1 MQLIVRFITG
11 SCYQN
16 SKRELHNFDS
26 RCEPHV
32 CRAAG
37 TDLRL
42 QTCPLQRQLCVCSG
56 IKREATTYFC
66 SDEIALVT
74 TTATTTTKNRPV
86 MTKPRVPLSASQ
98 NTAVVAAK
106 RGRKVHKKLSTAAA
120 HADLQQL
127 QEVPFAAINICSSS
141 NGTVATS
148 RNDSFYLRHQPPRQP
163 LLSCQR
169 RVRRLDRNYVLV
181 TVTRV
186 WAAYLLALFC
196 WRGFIA
202 LL

>member
-1 MQLIVRFITG
+1 MDFQVQLIVRFITG

-16 SKRELHNFDS
+16 SKREQHNFDS

-86 MTKPRVPLSASQ
+86 MAKPRVPLSASQ

-106 RGRKVHKKLSTAAA
+106 RGRKVHKKTIHSRCTRRFAAA
-120 HADLQQL
+120 ARGPLCSNKHLQLQQWNRGN
-127 QEVPFAAINICSSS
+127 VP
-141 NGTVATS
+141 
-148 RNDSFYLRHQPPRQP
+148 
-163 LLSCQR
+163 QR
-169 RVRRLDRNYVLV
+169 
-181 TVTRV
+181 
-186 WAAYLLALFC
+186 
-196 WRGFIA
+196 
-202 LL
+202 